1 MLFFYIIVIF
11 LLNVIYIITPSK
23 NIFLVR
29 LMSFFLPMLIFFF
42 TLLIGFLW
50 NPLVGEFQ
58 FVEEISFLNDKLKWS
73 IGIDGLNYIFILFS
87 SGLILIIVLLNL
99 GLSVYKLKEYC
110 IKYFLTELFLI
121 YFFLSLDLISF
132 FIFFELTLIPMFLL
146 IINWGHRS
154 NKFRA
159 AFLFISFSFLGS
171 LFLLFSIVQIYLS
184 LGTLDFE
191 TLYFTRIIAP
201 LFEFNLEVFIRLAFF
216 IAFSF
221 KIPIYPFHIWLPEA
235 HVEAPTAGSVML
247 AGILSKLGTY
257 GILRITLPLF
267 PDTSLYFLPLVMT
280 LSFISLIFLSASALR
295 QVDAKKVIA
304 YSSIVHMNFIVF
316 RIILKHF

>member
-1 MLFFYIIVIF
+1 MLFLYIILI
-11 LLNVIYIITPSK
+11 LILNLIYILIPSK
-23 NIFLVR
+23 NILFLR
-29 LMSFFLPMLIFFF
+29 FMSFFTPLIIFLSTVF
-42 TLLIGFLW
+42 LGFLW
-50 NPLVGEFQ
+50 NPSLGEFQ
-58 FVEEISFLNDKLKWS
+58 FVEEIGFINDKVKWS
-73 IGIDGLNYIFILFS
+73 IGLDGLNLIFILFTT
-87 SGLILIIVLLNL
+87 GLIPIIVLLNL
-99 GLSVYKLKEYC
+99 NLTIYRLKDYC

-121 YFFLSLDLISF
+121 YFFLSLDLLFF

-171 LFLLFSIVQIYLS
+171 LFLLFSIIQIYLS
-184 LGTLDFE
+184 LGTLDYE
-191 TLYFTRIIAP
+191 TLYFTRIVAP
-201 LFEFNLEVFIRLAFF
+201 LFDFNLELFIWLAFF
-216 IAFSF
+216 IAFAF

-247 AGILSKLGTY
+247 AGVLLKLGTY
-257 GILRITLPLF
+257 GILRVSLPLF
-267 PDTSLYFLPLVMT
+267 PDASFFFLPLVLT
-280 LSFISLIFLSASALR
+280 LSFISLVFLSASALR

-316 RIILKHF
+316 RIIF

>member
-1 MLFFYIIVIF
+1 MLFIYILIVF
-11 LLNVIYIITPSK
+11 LLNLIYIVLPSK
-23 NIFLVR
+23 NIFFIRIFSL
-29 LMSFFLPMLIFFF
+29 LIPIIIFFLTVILGFF
-42 TLLIGFLW
+42 L
-50 NPLVGEFQ
+50 NPSVGEFQ
-58 FVEEISFLNDKLKWS
+58 FIQEIGFLNDKLKW
-73 IGIDGLNYIFILFS
+73 IVGLDGLNYIFILFTS
-87 SGLILIIVLLNL
+87 ALIPIIVLLNL
-99 GLSVYKLKEYC
+99 NLSVYRLKDYC
-110 IKYFLTELFLI
+110 IKYFLTEIFLI
-121 YFFLSLDLISF
+121 FFFLSLDLIFF

-171 LFLLFSIVQIYLS
+171 LFLLFSIIQIYLS
-184 LGTLDFE
+184 LGSLDYE

-201 LFEFNLEVFIRLAFF
+201 LFDFNLEVFIWLSFF
-216 IAFSF
+216 IAFAF

-247 AGILSKLGTY
+247 AGVLLKLGTY
-257 GILRITLPLF
+257 GILRVTLPLF
-267 PDTSLYFLPLVMT
+267 PDTSFYFLPLVLV
-280 LSFISLIFLSASALR
+280 LSFVSIVFLSASALR

-316 RIILKHF
+316 RLVF

>member
-1 MLFFYIIVIF
+1 LVRSLSLILPIVIF
-11 LLNVIYIITPSK
+11 
-23 NIFLVR
+23 FL
-29 LMSFFLPMLIFFF
+29 
-42 TLLIGFLW
+42 TLLLGVFF
-50 NPLVGEFQ
+50 NPSVGEFQ
-58 FVEEISFLNDKLKWS
+58 FVEEVSFLNDKLRWN

-87 SGLILIIVLLNL
+87 AGLIPIIILLNL
-99 GLSVYKLKEYC
+99 DLSIYKLKDYC

-171 LFLLFSIVQIYLS
+171 LFLLFSIIQIYLS
-184 LGTLDFE
+184 LGVLDFE
-191 TLYFTRIIAP
+191 SLYFTRIVAP
-201 LFEFNLEVFIRLAFF
+201 LFDFNIEAFIWLCFF
-216 IAFSF
+216 IAFAF

-247 AGILSKLGTY
+247 AGILLKLGTY
-257 GILRITLPLF
+257 GLLRITLPLF
-267 PDTSLYFLPLVMT
+267 PDSSFYFLPLVLT
-280 LSFISLIFLSASALR
+280 LAFVSLIFLSASALR

-316 RIILKHF
+316 RSFF